1 MAKQIMEIKM
11 KSKIEKEV
19 DRKLWSIA
27 GKNDSWVRVLLIV
40 VSVFMAGCFVGW
52 LL

>member
-1 MAKQIMEIKM
+1 M

-27 GKNDSWVRVLLIV
+27 GKKGSWWRVLV
-40 VSVFMAGCFVGW
+40 VVE
-52 LL
+52 

>member
-1 MAKQIMEIKM
+1 M
-11 KSKIEKEV
+11 KSRIEKET

-27 GKNDSWVRVLLIV
+27 GKKGSWWRVLLIV
-40 VSVFMAGCFVGW
+40 VAVFSAGCFAGWW